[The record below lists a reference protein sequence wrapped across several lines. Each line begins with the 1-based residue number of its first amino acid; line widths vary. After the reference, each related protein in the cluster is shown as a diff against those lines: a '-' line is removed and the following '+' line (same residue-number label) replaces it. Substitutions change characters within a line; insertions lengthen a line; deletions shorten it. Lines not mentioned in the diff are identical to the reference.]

1 MDAARRFFAEHYPS
15 VARLIDELLADFS
28 RRGVTTRRNWWLPLA
43 GGVDGKP
50 LFVGGREF
58 PVLEV
63 AQLRQGLPVTPNA
76 LRRKPGEPDPP
87 GFRSGKWAARDRRG
101 SGSKKRSK
109 ERKR

>member
-15 VARLIDELLADFS
+15 VARLVDELIADFS
-28 RRGVTTRRNWWLPLA
+28 RRGVTTRRNWWIPLA

-50 LFVGGREF
+50 LSVGGREF

-76 LRRKPGEPDPP
+76 LRRKP
-87 GFRSGKWAARDRRG
+87 
-101 SGSKKRSK
+101 
-109 ERKR
+109 